1 MWQEEQQL
9 ADVYYSAF
17 YLHPPREVL
26 VQEGATALHPTST
39 DEEGCSTTVTRDE
52 LKTKLKEIFD
62 VDDKTMSAVEQ
73 EVLKREV
80 SFTIPMLLGK

>member
-1 MWQEEQQL
+1 MWQEGQQL

-39 DEEGCSTTVTRDE
+39 EEEGCSTTVTRDE
-52 LKTKLKEIFD
+52 LKTKLREIFD
-62 VDDKTMSAVEQ
+62 VDDMMMAAIEQ
-73 EVLKREV
+73 DVLKREV
-80 SFTIPMLLGK
+80 SFTITVLLGI